1 LPAKQRGQQEF
12 TFEGITTRV
21 KTKQRPHKVSAAL
34 ATATALNSNGG
45 EQGATQASAA
55 HSNGAASPHVQQ
67 ELDLG
72 F

>member
-1 LPAKQRGQQEF
+1 LAAKQPGQQEF
-12 TFEGITTRV
+12 TFEGVTTRV
-21 KTKQRPHKVSAAL
+21 KPKQRPHKVSAAL

-45 EQGATQASAA
+45 EQGTTQASAA
-55 HSNGAASPHVQQ
+55 RSNGAASSHVQQ